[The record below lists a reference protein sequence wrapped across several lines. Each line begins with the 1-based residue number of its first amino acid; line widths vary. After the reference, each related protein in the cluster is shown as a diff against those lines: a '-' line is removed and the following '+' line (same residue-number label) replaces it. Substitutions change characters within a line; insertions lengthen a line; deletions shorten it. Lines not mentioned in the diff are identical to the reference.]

1 MAKGNLKIG
10 HLREFLLLS
19 TELNYS
25 KVAKHFFINQSAL
38 SKHILEL
45 ENVLGV
51 SLFSRS
57 SHAVRL
63 SSAGEQFV
71 PFACEIVEAHDKAL
85 SGMEVV
91 RRRMGS
97 AIRIGYVPGASRA
110 FLAEACT
117 LFTEKNPDAYL
128 DIISLDPGEIASALC
143 EDEIDIGIGL
153 STRYAPC
160 GIFRFTRIYEDRF
173 EALVSKKHPLAER
186 EQLQTT
192 DLKDVPIVVG
202 SSSKMPELGEFLSK
216 QLAGT
221 GLYDQAHELIND
233 RDSITPLLKMKSGA
247 FLVPGHQRGFF
258 GPLYKQ
264 IPIVDADLRFDV
276 SLVWKKSCEQ
286 SAFFEFESCVRRAY
300 EEYANLT

>member
-1 MAKGNLKIG
+1 MAKQNLKVG

-19 TELNYS
+19 KELNYS

-38 SKHILEL
+38 SKHVLEL
-45 ENVLGV
+45 EDVLGV

-71 PFACEIVEAHDKAL
+71 PFAHEVVEAHDRAL

-97 AIRIGYVPGASRA
+97 SVRIGYVPGASRT

-128 DIISLDPGEIASALC
+128 DIISLDPGEIANALR
-143 EDEIDIGIGL
+143 EDEIDLGIGM
-153 STRYAPC
+153 STRYAPR
-160 GIFRFTRIYEDRF
+160 GIFSFRKIYEDCF

-186 EQLQTT
+186 DQLRTS

-216 QLAGT
+216 QFDGT
-221 GLYDQAHELIND
+221 GLYDQALELIND
-233 RDSITPLLKMKSGA
+233 RDSIVPLLKMELGV

-264 IPIVDADLRFDV
+264 LPIIDVDLRFDV
-276 SLVWKKSCEQ
+276 SLIWKKSCEQ
-286 SAFFEFESCVRRAY
+286 SAFFEFESCVQRAY
-300 EEYANLT
+300 EEYANLA